1 MSNTSL
7 LGSFGG
13 QAGDALMFRNVL
25 INGCFRVW
33 QRGTTGDSVQA
44 NGDAGTYAAVDRW
57 KLGGSDG
64 STIFDMGR
72 ITQTSIT
79 TLPGFSFGAK
89 LTTKFASA
97 KSITLAQ
104 FVEAANV
111 QHLAGTQCTFSF
123 YARKLTSSTETSN
136 LRVTVGALATT
147 DTSGAIT
154 NSPTAFSDS
163 LDSGNIP
170 LSSISTSWQRYS
182 YTFTLSANA
191 TKGVCAKVNI
201 YNAAGIGA
209 YDLIEI
215 TGASL
220 EAGPTATPFERRPY
234 SVELGMCERYYQRI
248 PNSGVNYA
256 RFGIGEANSTTIA
269 DAFYYPSTVFR
280 TTPVVDVTGLS
291 AANFA
296 TYSAGGILTCSLL
309 PSINTTATTPKLVT
323 ITITVAAGFT
333 PGRAIQFISNNNTSA
348 FIGFNA
354 EL

>member
-1 MSNTSL
+1 MANTSL
-7 LGSFGG
+7 LGSYGG
-13 QAGDALMFRNVL
+13 QGDSSLMFRNVL

-33 QRGTTGDSVQA
+33 QRGTTGDSLQA

-64 STIFDMGR
+64 STIFDVGR

-79 TLPGFSFGAK
+79 TLSGFSFGAK
-89 LTTKFASA
+89 LTTKYASA

-123 YARKLTSSTETSN
+123 YARKLTSSTEASN

-170 LSSISTSWQRYS
+170 LSAISTSWQRYS

-201 YNAAGIGA
+201 YNAANIGA

-220 EAGPTATPFERRPY
+220 ESGPTATPFERRPIG
-234 SVELGMCERYYQRI
+234 VELSMAMRYFALYTYAHGVTTELGRLI
-248 PNSGVNYA
+248 VSTSVPMRATPAVSCTSINSGESGAVVTSNPIFVASNNIYA
-256 RFGIGEANSTTIA
+256 YS
-269 DAFYYPSTVFR
+269 
-280 TTPVVDVTGLS
+280 
-291 AANFA
+291 
-296 TYSAGGILTCSLL
+296 SAGQGNLSWRY
-309 PSINTTATTPKLVT
+309 AV
-323 ITITVAAGFT
+323 
-333 PGRAIQFISNNNTSA
+333 AIQ
-348 FIGFNA
+348 FNA

>member
-13 QAGDALMFRNVL
+13 QGDSSLMFRNVL

-33 QRGTTGDSVQA
+33 QRGTTGDSLQA

-64 STIFDMGR
+64 STIFDIGR

-136 LRVTVGALATT
+136 MRVTVGALATT

-170 LSSISTSWQRYS
+170 LSNISTSWQRYS

-191 TKGVCAKVNI
+191 TKGICAKVNI

-220 EAGPTATPFERRPY
+220 ESGPTATPFERRPIGT
-234 SVELGMCERYYQRI
+234 ELALCQRYYEKWEATQAY
-248 PNSGVNYA
+248 G
-256 RFGIGEANSTTIA
+256 RFG
-269 DAFYYPSTVFR
+269 
-280 TTPVVDVTGLS
+280 TGV
-291 AANFA
+291 
-296 TYSAGGILTCSLL
+296 
-309 PSINTTATTPKLVT
+309 TTATNLIHMFLPYRVEKRSNI
-323 ITITVAAGFT
+323 ITFLSSAYNTFSGVAAPSFLSIDSVSINGGDGASSAGVGVNFGISGGT
-333 PGRAIQFISNNNTSA
+333 VGLAYSIRSNNNTA
-348 FIGFNA
+348 TFIAVSA